1 MEVSCLALVVLCS
14 VKVEGSGAGVW
25 RVDPETPTNWDP
37 LGTISD
43 RSDEVVS
50 IELELVNF
58 PSSVLVTLL
67 VVVGTTAR
75 TDFSWVDL
83 SGQLNLRLKVLEGSV
98 AASGPCN
105 HFPCMDGRLGVS
117 LFVLESLLLAATD
130 ESICCSLFEKE
141 EPTCDG

>member
-14 VKVEGSGAGVW
+14 VVVETSGAGVC
-25 RVDPETPTNWDP
+25 RLDPETPTNWDT
-37 LGTISD
+37 LGTISG
-43 RSDEVVS
+43 RSADKTVS
-50 IELELVNF
+50 IELVNF